1 LSQHTSFWQH
11 LADTLTAT
19 DKLVLLLVVHSQG
32 SSPGKAGTKMF
43 LTEQG
48 KSFGSIGGGAVEQRL
63 LRMARI
69 LLDDN
74 QYSPQLIH
82 QQHQPEAVQ
91 DASGMICGG
100 EQTLLLYVCQMR
112 DKELLRQVAAHPSG
126 LLMFSPAG
134 LQWHH
139 EMELAAPFQFS
150 YRSETD
156 WFYQE
161 NLASQRQAFIVGGG
175 HVSLALSKILAT
187 LDFDI
192 TVIDERDNPDT
203 LARNHYA
210 QKKLRIP
217 YREIRKTIPEGN
229 QVLSLS

>member
-1 LSQHTSFWQH
+1 MVVKGMLLSQHTSFWKH
-11 LADTLTAT
+11 LADALATT

-32 SSPGKAGTKMF
+32 SSPGKAGAKMF
-43 LTEQG
+43 LTGQG
-48 KSFGSIGGGAVEQRL
+48 KSFGSIGGGAVEQKL
-63 LRMARI
+63 LRMARR

-74 QYSPQLIH
+74 QCSPQIVRQKHELDT
-82 QQHQPEAVQ
+82 AAN
-91 DASGMICGG
+91 ASGMICGG
-100 EQTLLLYVCQMR
+100 EQTLLLYVCQMC
-112 DKELLRQVAAHPSG
+112 DKALFKQVSAHPSG

-139 EMELAAPFQFS
+139 EMKLAAPCQFS
-150 YRSETD
+150 YRNETD

-161 NLASQRQAFIVGGG
+161 NLAWQRQAYIVGGG

-187 LDFDI
+187 LDFNI

-210 QKKLRIP
+210 QK
-217 YREIRKTIPEGN
+217 N
-229 QVLSLS
+229 